1 MKKYEETEREM
12 GKGWKKDE
20 ILYTE
25 QKKEKR
31 SYEAAKQI
39 KIIFG
44 KSVANVDKERILN
57 NTIKGGW
64 GREGAI

>member
-25 QKKEKR
+25 QKR
-31 SYEAAKQI
+31 SYEAAKEI

-44 KSVANVDKERILN
+44 KSVANVDKERILK
-57 NTIKGGW
+57 NTI
-64 GREGAI
+64 